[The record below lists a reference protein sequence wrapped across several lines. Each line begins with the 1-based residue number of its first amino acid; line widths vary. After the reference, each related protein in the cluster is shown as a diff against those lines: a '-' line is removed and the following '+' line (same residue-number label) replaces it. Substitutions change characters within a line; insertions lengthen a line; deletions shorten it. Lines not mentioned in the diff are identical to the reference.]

1 MVRDA
6 NIFKW
11 HFMWNRAPVQSAL
24 KFDELSHFNVGG
36 DNSGIVK
43 T

>member
-6 NIFKW
+6 DIFKW
-11 HFMWNRAPVQSAL
+11 HFMWNRAL
-24 KFDELSHFNVGG
+24 KFDESSRFNVGG
-36 DNSGIVK
+36 DNPGIVK